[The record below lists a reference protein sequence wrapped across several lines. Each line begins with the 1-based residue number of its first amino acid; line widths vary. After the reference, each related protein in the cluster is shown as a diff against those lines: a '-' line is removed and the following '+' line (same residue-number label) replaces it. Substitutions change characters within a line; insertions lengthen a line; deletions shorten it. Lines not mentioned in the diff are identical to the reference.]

1 MHPLRL
7 RAFSNDSDEIF
18 KNSILKQHNSSCFEK
33 NYYPRTRTNS
43 GHLEDKGVEI
53 SSRADE
59 NSEIFVSSVI
69 SLIRNSDP
77 KLILKY
83 HRMLKR
89 KGKYTIPQ
97 IDQIIEEAERSPQKE

>member
-1 MHPLRL
+1 L

-18 KNSILKQHNSSCFEK
+18 KNSILKQHNSSCFER

-59 NSEIFVSSVI
+59 NSEIWKI
-69 SLIRNSDP
+69 HNTSDRP
-77 KLILKY
+77 N
-83 HRMLKR
+83 HRRSR
-89 KGKYTIPQ
+89 KIPPEGVR
-97 IDQIIEEAERSPQKE
+97 DYL